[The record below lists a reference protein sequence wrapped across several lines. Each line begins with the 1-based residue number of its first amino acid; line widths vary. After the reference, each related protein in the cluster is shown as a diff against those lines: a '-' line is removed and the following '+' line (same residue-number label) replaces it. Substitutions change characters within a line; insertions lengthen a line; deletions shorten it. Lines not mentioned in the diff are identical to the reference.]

1 MKFASH
7 YKRLLLVLLSVCVCA
22 GAFHVLGSRKN
33 PTAASTSVVI
43 SQIYGGGG
51 NSGATLKNDFIELFN
66 TSAAPV
72 DISNWSIQ
80 YGSANG
86 STWQVTNL
94 CPSGACTIAPGHY
107 FLIQE
112 EQGAA
117 GTSDLPAPDASGN
130 ISMGSVSG
138 KVVLVDSKTAVSGP
152 CPNTA
157 NLGVDFVSW
166 GGANCFQGN
175 GATKSLSNTTAA
187 IRINNGCTDTDN

>member
-80 YGSANG
+80 YGSASG

-112 EQGAA
+112 AQGAA
-117 GTSDLPAPDASGN
+117 GTSDLPAPDASGT

-138 KVVLVDSKTAVSGP
+138 KVVLVDNKTAVSGP
-152 CPNTA
+152 CPGIA
-157 NLGVDFVSW
+157 GIVDFVGY
-166 GGANCFQGN
+166 GGANCF
-175 GATKSLSNTTAA
+175 
-187 IRINNGCTDTDN
+187 